1 MQNPC
6 SNRRKLCI
14 KLTVRCCVCRTLS
27 RRQYS
32 MLLQPQLVFGN
43 DEAAAFSL
51 ACQDWLGSRD
61 H

>member
-6 SNRRKLCI
+6 NKRRNVCI
-14 KLTVRCCVCRTLS
+14 KLTVRCRVYRTLS
-27 RRQYS
+27 RRLYS

-43 DEAAAFSL
+43 DETTAFSFS
-51 ACQDWLGSRD
+51 CQDWLRSRD